1 MELSR
6 QNLAL
11 IGVGGAVAVLAIGI
25 VLANGKIAKDVEA
38 ALADGE
44 KLSTS
49 LRRINKP
56 IRMAGRDSLRIDAG
70 IVAMEQ
76 ERVDRGG
83 RWLRDVRTD
92 STEWN
97 RRNFTVL
104 SASAAG
110 RDNIAAFPVDR
121 QAFTNYGAL
130 RMSLTQAYLD
140 EVNSLLEPLRPAAPI
155 SLQEL
160 EDETR
165 IWADRLKGTQ
175 DFRDVSTDE
184 PDSLLNQTARQ
195 YARDELINRN
205 VLGKLIYADSE
216 VLERRFQKATTELDI
231 IEDLWHAQVSLWTMQ
246 DILEAIRLTNEKAVE
261 GLESPTI
268 FDSAVKRLNYLR
280 VPGYAINEPGRSVTD
295 RDSTGKYDV
304 VLYNFSLIMPM
315 RYIESLERELAS
327 LNYHTIVRVSTDAVY
342 LSPQSPFGYG
352 PDPVVSVI
360 FEGELLLLTAWERG
374 TWDDQAKAWSQDLPP
389 LMPQEMINRLAS
401 AGVARAEDSHPRD

>member
-25 VLANGKIAKDVEA
+25 VLANGKIAKDVDA
-38 ALADGE
+38 ALDAGE

-56 IRMAGRDSLRIDAG
+56 IRMAGRDSLRINAD

-83 RWLRDVRTD
+83 QDLRDVRTN

-121 QAFTNYGAL
+121 QAFMNYGAL

-165 IWADRLKGTQ
+165 IWVDRLKGTR
-175 DFRDVSTDE
+175 DFKDVSTDE
-184 PDSLLNQTARQ
+184 PDSALNQDARRR
-195 YARDELINRN
+195 ARDELINRN
-205 VLGKLIYADSE
+205 VLGKLIYANNDA
-216 VLERRFQKATTELDI
+216 LERRFQRATTEVD

-246 DILEAIRLTNEKAVE
+246 DVLEAIRLTNEKAVE
-261 GLESPTI
+261 GLENPTI

-280 VPGYAINEPGRSVTD
+280 VPGYAIDEPGRSVTD
-295 RDSTGKYDV
+295 RSSTGKYDV
-304 VLYNFSLIMPM
+304 VLYNFSVIMPM

-327 LNYHTIVRVSTDAVY
+327 LNYHTIVRVTTDAAY

-374 TWDDQAKAWSQDLPP
+374 TWDDQAKTWSQDLPP